1 MSDLG
6 IDEMVS
12 DSGDDRQK
20 PVIGN
25 SGDSLRLLMVVP
37 DEPQM
42 GNERPKVMPARERL
56 DVDQKALE
64 RSFLFNVGIN
74 FKSQFLKIARL
85 QRRLRRHDQ
94 NALVAQQLV
103 GIRRSPEQ
111 IVAAAIR
118 EHVDAIGLS
127 LLSGAHRT
135 LFKRVIDL
143 LKEKNAEEV
152 MVLGGGPIHPNDIM
166 YLQEIGVKAIFT
178 PGASAETILAAIHR
192 LFLESECA
200 TVGRTGAKRLDHVP
214 GQARLQSSSEAEVS
228 R

>member
-1 MSDLG
+1 MAAGRILIAKPGLDG
-6 IDEMVS
+6 H
-12 DSGDDRQK
+12 DRGAK
-20 PVIGN
+20 FIV
-25 SGDSLRLLMVVP
+25 RLLRDAGYEV
-37 DEPQM
+37 
-42 GNERPKVMPARERL
+42 L
-56 DVDQKALE
+56 YT
-64 RSFLFNVGIN
+64 
-74 FKSQFLKIARL
+74 
-85 QRRLRRHDQ
+85 
-94 NALVAQQLV
+94 

-192 LFLESECA
+192 LFMERECA
-200 TVGRTGAKRLDHVP
+200 TVGRTVRNGSIFYRVKRDFNR
-214 GQARLQSSSEAEVS
+214 QATAEVS